1 MFLGKNRLVAG
12 KSKLMLG
19 NSKLIS
25 GNVNCFRAAANGLLK
40 KQIVSGQQ
48 QNAFYRIQ
56 FISKK
61 ENCFLNKPIRFRQKQ
76 IPFDQLQIH
85 SCYIIQS
92 GHSVMQSL
100 QCSLIPPSGN
110 YWVPFWIKR
119 IRSLCDTVQLIPA
132 HEIPIGDGAV
142 LKILSTYWTRLQSS
156 IFLPGWI
163 RVTIECRG
171 WGTDVVFY
179 MA

>member
-85 SCYIIQS
+85 SCFY
-92 GHSVMQSL
+92 HSMPALRNTKL
-100 QCSLIPPSGN
+100 QWSLIPPSGS

-119 IRSLCDTVQLIPA
+119 IRSPYDTVQLISA

-142 LKILSTYWTRLQSS
+142 LKILLTCWSRQRPL
-156 IFLPGWI
+156 IFLHGWI